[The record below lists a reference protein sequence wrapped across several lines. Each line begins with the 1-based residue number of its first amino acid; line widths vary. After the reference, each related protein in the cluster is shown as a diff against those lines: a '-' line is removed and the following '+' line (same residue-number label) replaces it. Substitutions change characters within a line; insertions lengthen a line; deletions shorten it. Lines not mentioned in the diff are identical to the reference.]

1 MVHVGSTPADG
12 ISNLLYFLEISIMSD
27 LTTLFAQADAI
38 GSKYQTEAEVKA
50 HRDRMAK
57 VLAELDAIMDEE
69 AAKVEQEC

>member
-1 MVHVGSTPADG
+1 
-12 ISNLLYFLEISIMSD
+12 MSD

-38 GSKYQTEAEVKA
+38 GSKYQTEAEAKA

-69 AAKVEQEC
+69 AAKVEQECQTDGDSSPQLNEKPLN